1 MAATGQRIEAA
12 SAELDEAGNGLIGD
26 PRHHLSH
33 HREPV
38 PPATARYGVLVELWS
53 AVGFGLLLLAVIGL
67 LVFTDVPVWTAL
79 LLSIGI
85 YVVVEAAF
93 RRRLVPL
100 LLRVTLV
107 LAFIGALILAWE
119 FAGPLLIAAV
129 LGLAVLTITDNVREL
144 RRR

>member
-1 MAATGQRIEAA
+1 M
-12 SAELDEAGNGLIGD
+12 
-26 PRHHLSH
+26 
-33 HREPV
+33 
-38 PPATARYGVLVELWS
+38 LVELWS

-67 LVFTDVPVWTAL
+67 LVFTDVPVWASL